1 MPNYELTC
9 IFHPSLSTDEV
20 GSGVARVEQEIAQHG
35 AVLSTDIWGRMR
47 LAYPIEKVLEGTY
60 VHYTIDIP
68 GQAISALERWLHLQE
83 NLLRHLVVKGITE
96 YEKTPTSIANGARER
111 VVSPSRFAPA
121 APQSDTESDDHKV
134 VGDTEDS
141 ASTDGESETVEASA
155 TSAIEAPMEID
166 ASSEVEKADE

>member
-68 GQAISALERWLHLQE
+68 GQARSALERWLHLQE
-83 NLLRHLVVKGITE
+83 NVLRHLVVKGITE
-96 YEKTPTSIANGARER
+96 YEKTPTSIAHGARER

-121 APQSDTESDDHKV
+121 APQADPEADDHKV
-134 VGDTEDS
+134 AGDTEDS

-155 TSAIEAPMEID
+155 TSEIEAPMEID

>member
-9 IFHPSLSTDEV
+9 IFHPSLSTDEI

-35 AVLSTDIWGRMR
+35 AVLSADIWGRMR

-83 NLLRHLVVKGITE
+83 NILRHLVVKGITE
-96 YEKTPTSIANGARER
+96 YEKTPTSIAQGARER

-121 APQSDTESDDHKV
+121 APQSDTESDDQKLAE
-134 VGDTEDS
+134 DTEDS
-141 ASTDGESETVEASA
+141 VGTDGEVEASV
-155 TSAIEAPMEID
+155 TSEIEAPMEID

>member
-47 LAYPIEKVLEGTY
+47 LAYPIEKVREGTY
-60 VHYTIDIP
+60 VHYPIAIP
-68 GQAISALERWLHLQE
+68 GQAISALERWIHLQE
-83 NLLRHLVVKGITE
+83 NILRHLVVKGITE
-96 YEKTPTSIANGARER
+96 YEKTPTSIAQGARER

-121 APQSDTESDDHKV
+121 APQSDMESDDQKLT
-134 VGDTEDS
+134 GDTEDS
-141 ASTDGESETVEASA
+141 VSTDGESETVEASA
-155 TSAIEAPMEID
+155 TSEIEAPMEID

>member
-9 IFHPSLSTDEV
+9 IFHPSLSTDEI

-35 AVLSTDIWGRMR
+35 AVLSADIWGRMR

-60 VHYTIDIP
+60 VHHTIDVP
-68 GQAISALERWLHLQE
+68 GQAISTLERWLHLQD
-83 NLLRHLVVKGITE
+83 NILRHLVVKGITE
-96 YEKTPTSIANGARER
+96 YEKTPTSLAHGARER

-134 VGDTEDS
+134 AGDTEDS

-155 TSAIEAPMEID
+155 TSEIEAPMEID

>member
-83 NLLRHLVVKGITE
+83 NILRHLVVKGITE
-96 YEKTPTSIANGARER
+96 YEKTPTSIAHGARER

-134 VGDTEDS
+134 AGDTEVS
-141 ASTDGESETVEASA
+141 ASTDGESESVEASA
-155 TSAIEAPMEID
+155 TSEIEAPMEID

>member
-83 NLLRHLVVKGITE
+83 NILRHLVVKGITE
-96 YEKTPTSIANGARER
+96 YEKTPTSIAQGARER
-111 VVSPSRFAPA
+111 VVSPSRLAPA
-121 APQSDTESDDHKV
+121 APRSDMESDDQNLT
-134 VGDTEDS
+134 GDTEDS
-141 ASTDGESETVEASA
+141 VSTGGESETVENSA
-155 TSAIEAPMEID
+155 TSEIEAPMEID
-166 ASSEVEKADE
+166 ASAEVEKANE

>member
-60 VHYTIDIP
+60 VHYTIDVP
-68 GQAISALERWLHLQE
+68 GQAISTLERWLHLQE
-83 NLLRHLVVKGITE
+83 NILRHLVVKGITE
-96 YEKTPTSIANGARER
+96 YEKTPTSIAQGARER
-111 VVSPSRFAPA
+111 VVSPSGFSPA
-121 APQSDTESDDHKV
+121 APQSDTESDDQKLAE
-134 VGDTEDS
+134 DTEDS
-141 ASTDGESETVEASA
+141 VSTDGESETVGASA
-155 TSAIEAPMEID
+155 TSEIEAPMEID

>member
-83 NLLRHLVVKGITE
+83 NVLRHLVVKGITE
-96 YEKTPTSIANGARER
+96 YEKTPTSIAHGARER

-121 APQSDTESDDHKV
+121 APQSDTESDDQKLAE
-134 VGDTEDS
+134 DTEDS
-141 ASTDGESETVEASA
+141 VSTDGESETVEASA
-155 TSAIEAPMEID
+155 TSEIEAPMEID